1 MTVEQRSDPANF
13 RTAYPGRS
21 HLRLRKMLGKT
32 ADLVLLMLVLLVVL
46 LPIAWLVQMSFRTQL
61 AVFEMPPPLFA
72 GWTLE
77 NYVKITDTPFFRNLF
92 NSLVVS
98 SFTTVFAL
106 AFGAPAAYAI
116 SRYRFRRETL
126 ITFWVLLARLA
137 LPIGFALPLF
147 RIFSKI
153 GLINTYPGIILAYLT
168 FTVPLVIWILRPF
181 LDNIPIDMEEAAVVD
196 GASNLQVFL
205 RVVVPLSAPG
215 LVSVGILTFIMTW
228 IEFFYALI
236 FTRGDMMTAPVGVVN
251 FLRYEGWDW
260 GLITTSGVIIMVP
273 VILFSLFTHRYLIS
287 GLTAGAVKG

>member
-1 MTVEQRSDPANF
+1 MTAEQQTVTQHSNEQYDGSR
-13 RTAYPGRS
+13 GV
-21 HLRLRKMLGKT
+21 RLRKVISKIV
-32 ADLVLLMLVLLVVL
+32 DFVLLLVILLVVL

-61 AVFEMPPPLFA
+61 AVFEMPPPLFT
-72 GWTLE
+72 GWTLQ
-77 NYVKITDTPFFRNLF
+77 NYVKIADTPFFRHLF

-98 SFTTVFAL
+98 SLTTIFAL
-106 AFGAPAAYAI
+106 AIGTPAAYAI
-116 SRYRFRRETL
+116 SRHRFRREAL
-126 ITFWVLLARLA
+126 ITFWILLARLA

-196 GASNLQVFL
+196 GASNLQVFF

-236 FTRGDMMTAPVGVVN
+236 FTRGSMMTAPVGVVN